1 MVFHVVPVNIV
12 RLDQQSLAFELP
24 DVFLYVLKL
33 SIDVWLCERR
43 RRQFQEILKVMA
55 IETAKP
61 NLLLQSFHR
70 E

>member
-1 MVFHVVPVNIV
+1 VVPVNIV

-24 DVFLYVLKL
+24 DVFLYVPKL
-33 SIDVWLCERR
+33 SIDVWFCERR